1 MKTNRKSSKA
11 LGPMALRFASGA
23 VLGAALLAGTAYG
36 DARAKDAQ
44 ATQVKRS
51 DEKAMHRAEQAVL
64 KAPQDAALRAALGQV
79 YLRAGRFGS
88 ATTAFQDAIA
98 LGDATARTA
107 LGLALSHTAQGN
119 GRQAV
124 SIIENARDGLPASDV
139 GLGLALAGDTGRGVA
154 VLSDALR
161 GGDNSPKMR
170 QNLAYAYALNGQWRE
185 ARIMMSQDVPA
196 EQIDAR
202 LTQWAMSNRPE
213 LFQQRVAALLGAP
226 LRSDPGL
233 PHNLALNAAPADVEV
248 PVQAAAVV
256 PSPAPAP
263 AAELPPVEQAPA
275 FATVAQA
282 PAPAPALALAAEPA
296 PFLSGSTQPLTP
308 FAAPAPAPAPHAN
321 SLAAF
326 DEFTRPVSSTLKAPQ
341 ARPAAVR
348 PARAPRAAVTAVS
361 AQGSHVVQLG
371 SFSSEQNARRAWTV
385 FAARNPELANARMVI
400 TQAQVNGRT
409 FWRVAAASFEGSTA
423 RGVCSS
429 VKARGGACFAYAKSG
444 PQANLLMARTE
455 VRSSANVALARR

>member
-1 MKTNRKSSKA
+1 MKTNRPRSKA
-11 LGPMALRFASGA
+11 LRPMALRFAFGA

-44 ATQVKRS
+44 AAQAKRS
-51 DEKAMHRAEQAVL
+51 DEKALQRAEQAVL
-64 KAPQDAALRAALGQV
+64 KAPQDAALRAALGQA

-139 GLGLALAGDTGRGVA
+139 GLGLALSGETGRGVA
-154 VLSDALR
+154 ILSDALR
-161 GGDNSPKMR
+161 GGDNTPKVR

-185 ARIMMSQDVPA
+185 ARIMMAQDVPA
-196 EQIDAR
+196 EQLDAR

-226 LRSDPGL
+226 LRADPGL
-233 PHNLALNAAPADVEV
+233 PQNLALNAAPAVAEA
-248 PVQAAAVV
+248 PVQTAAVM
-256 PSPAPAP
+256 PQPASSPIT
-263 AAELPPVEQAPA
+263 ELPPVEQAPA
-275 FATVAQA
+275 FAAA
-282 PAPAPALALAAEPA
+282 PAPAAEPA

-308 FAAPAPAPAPHAN
+308 FVAPAPAPASRAN

-326 DEFTRPVSSTLKAPQ
+326 DEFARPVSSTLKAPQ
-341 ARPAAVR
+341 ARPAAVS
-348 PARAPRAAVTAVS
+348 PARASRAAAVAVS
-361 AQGSHVVQLG
+361 ARGSHVVQLG

-385 FAARNPELANARMVI
+385 FTARNPELANARMVI

-409 FWRVAAASFEGSTA
+409 FWRVAAASFEGSAA
-423 RGVCSS
+423 RGLCSS
-429 VKARGGACFAYAKSG
+429 VKARGGSCFAYARSG

-455 VRSSANVALARR
+455 VRSGTNLALARR